1 MEPKKPNMG
10 LDYQLIQRLFMN
22 IPVTEY
28 LEYVYK
34 NIGMEKELKPVL
46 STIMSFSDCNQNYIV
61 DFDEQHLGSDP
72 NITVGQMLRIAE
84 RMFPAN
90 AELFYPQKDIDKAKE
105 AALQIVNSL
114 IIIPFSN
121 MFEDEIKMACLDIFD
136 DDDEFWA
143 DLDEMFKDFE
153 DNN

>member
-1 MEPKKPNMG
+1 MKTEKQKFG
-10 LDYQLIQRLFMN
+10 QDYQLIQRLFMN

-46 STIMSFSDCNQNYIV
+46 STLLTFSDCNSNYIV
-61 DFDEQHLGSDP
+61 DFDERHLGRDK
-72 NITVGQMLRIAE
+72 NITIGQMLRIAE
-84 RMFPAN
+84 RMYPTN
-90 AELFYPQKDIDKAKE
+90 AELFYPQKDHVKAKE
-105 AALQIVNSL
+105 AAFQIVNSL

-121 MFEDEIKMACLDIFD
+121 MFEDEIKMVYLDIF

-143 DLDEMFKDFE
+143 DLDELFKDFE
-153 DNN
+153 DKN